1 MMQILE
7 PGGAPILY
15 YGLRTERDTLH
26 DCDLL
31 EIAARHPHLE
41 PVMRELQFRRN
52 EMGNEI

>member
-1 MMQILE
+1 MQILE